1 MPEARRG
8 AARQSLHS
16 VLYSSPAWSPEQPK
30 PNASPAAL
38 PPRRDI
44 HPRFARSGRA
54 LAPIGR
60 SNSLGEAVER
70 ALGVHRSKTARVFA
84 KEENEYH
91 LAACLLAFGSVI
103 FTASNQAIHRETK

>member
-30 PNASPAAL
+30 PTASPAVL

-44 HPRFARSGRA
+44 HPRFAQVAGARSHPSAIEFIRRSGGTRA
-54 LAPIGR
+54 RRAPQQNRARFGR
-60 SNSLGEAVER
+60 AD
-70 ALGVHRSKTARVFA
+70 
-84 KEENEYH
+84 NEYY
-91 LAACLLAFGSVI
+91 LAACVLAFGSVI
-103 FTASNQAIHRETK
+103 FTASSQAIHKETK

>member
-1 MPEARRG
+1 MGRRG
-8 AARQSLHS
+8 RAYAPCSTLCPRGDPSSRNLPQVWRLFHRGGIFIPALH
-16 VLYSSPAWSPEQPK
+16 
-30 PNASPAAL
+30 
-38 PPRRDI
+38 
-44 HPRFARSGRA
+44 RSGRA

-70 ALGVHRSKTARVFA
+70 ALGVHRSKTARVFG

-103 FTASNQAIHRETK
+103 FTASSQAIHRETK

>member
-16 VLYSSPAWSPEQPK
+16 VLYSSPAWSPEQRK

-38 PPRRDI
+38 PPRQDI
-44 HPRFARSGRA
+44 HPRFAQVAGAHSH
-54 LAPIGR
+54 P
-60 SNSLGEAVER
+60 SVER
-70 ALGVHRSKTARVFA
+70 ALGVPRSKTARVFS

-91 LAACLLAFGSVI
+91 LAACLLTFGSVI
-103 FTASNQAIHRETK
+103 FTASSQAIHRETK